1 MVVNEFEKSSGGK
14 PVKVKVIDRF
24 GVTCSGVDRYSGEVF
39 ETDEYTSR
47 LLVRQG
53 RLALVMEETA
63 APKPPEASPEPG
75 AGEQPAPGNPAPDS
89 EPAPEKPARGRRG
102 HE

>member
-24 GVTCSGVDRYSGEVF
+24 GVTCSGTDRYSGEVF

-53 RLALVMEETA
+53 RLALVVEETA
-63 APKPPEASPEPG
+63 APSPPEAPPDPG
-75 AGEQPAPGNPAPDS
+75 AGEQPASGDPAP
-89 EPAPEKPARGRRG
+89 EPASEKPARGRRG